1 MNFKILAII
10 PALFCGLL
18 QAETCTE
25 LFEAN
30 NANTAI
36 AANFILNCKIK
47 TENARYNS
55 TFPQRLVTQ
64 ACFIESA
71 QEVADKM
78 FSTYL
83 ISKNQKLLLN
93 FVDGP
98 ASEQKVK
105 LKIKD
110 GIYTLT
116 SKEKSSQGVFM
127 SKITNNYEVQIKDLE
142 SDQPKLSFSFA
153 EDKVFGSSNKMY
165 SLTADCL
172 KE

>member
-1 MNFKILAII
+1 MNLKTLAII
-10 PALFCGLL
+10 PALFCGLA

-47 TENARYNS
+47 TENVRYNS
-55 TFPQRLVTQ
+55 TFPQRLVTK
-64 ACFIESA
+64 ACFVESA

-93 FVDGP
+93 FFDGP
-98 ASEQKVK
+98 ASNQKIK

-110 GIYTLT
+110 GVYTLT
-116 SKEKSSQGVFM
+116 SKEKSTLGGLI
-127 SKITNNYEVQIKDLE
+127 SKVTNKYEIQIKDLE
-142 SDQPKLSFSFA
+142 SDQPKLAFSFA
-153 EDKVFGSSNKMY
+153 EDKTFGSAKEMY
-165 SLTADCL
+165 SFTADCI